1 MDFISII
8 KAKAAKLQ
16 KKIVFPETFDDRT
29 LKAVEHILEEKTA
42 RPVLLGKSGKIKAQA
57 DKAGLKID
65 WNRIEFI
72 DPEDPEKLQKYATL
86 LFQIRKE
93 KGLTLEE
100 AQKWVKDINYFG
112 VMVVAASEADGLI
125 SGANATT
132 GATVR
137 PALQIIGTKEK
148 FHKVSGIFFMLMENR
163 LLLFADCAVNVDPN
177 SHELA
182 DIAIDTAETAKRF
195 GIEPKIAML
204 SFSTNGSAKHPVA
217 DKVREATQ
225 MVRYKRP
232 EIICDGEMQVDAA
245 LVPEIAARKFPKSL
259 IKGDA
264 NVLIFPDLQSGNI
277 AYKLVERLAK
287 AEAIG
292 PILQGL
298 KKPVNDLSR
307 GCSWHDIAELAA
319 LTACECEELKFEFGG
334 EQPRGVIRQ
343 TTIAQKK

>member
-1 MDFISII
+1 MDFLSII
-8 KAKAAKLQ
+8 KEKAVKLQ

-29 LKAVEHILEEKTA
+29 LKAIEHILQENTA
-42 RPVLLGKSGKIKAQA
+42 RPVLLGKSEVIKQQAQ
-57 DKAGLKID
+57 KAGLNID
-65 WNRIEFI
+65 WNQVEFI
-72 DPEDPEKLQKYATL
+72 DLEDPAKQQKYAQL
-86 LFQIRKE
+86 LFDLRKD
-93 KGLTLEE
+93 KGMTLEE
-100 AQKWVKDINYFG
+100 AQKQVLDLNYFG
-112 VMVVAASEADGLI
+112 VMVVAAGDADGLI

-132 GATVR
+132 SATVK

-148 FHKVSGIFFMLMENR
+148 FHKVSGIFFMILENR
-163 LLLFADCAVNVDPN
+163 LLLFADCAINVDPN
-177 SHELA
+177 SYELA
-182 DIAIDTAETAKRF
+182 EIAIDTAETAKRF

-204 SFSTNGSAKHPVA
+204 SFSTNGSAKHPFT

-232 EIICDGEMQVDAA
+232 ELVCDGEMQVDAA
-245 LVPEIAARKFPKSL
+245 LVPAVSERKFPKSL

-277 AYKLVERLAK
+277 SYKLVERLAR

-307 GCSWHDIAELAA
+307 GCSWQDIVDLAA
-319 LTACECEELKFEFGG
+319 ITACECEELKFEFGKD
-334 EQPRGVIRQ
+334 QAPRAIR
-343 TTIAQKK
+343 KENL